1 MLNKKTNMTQTYYV
15 AKWTEESLTED
26 CFSCNTRKGVQ
37 SKLLHFDSDITG
49 ERPDFVR
56 KIK

>member
-1 MLNKKTNMTQTYYV
+1 MLNKKTNMTQTDYV

>member
-1 MLNKKTNMTQTYYV
+1 MTQTDYV